1 MTNPADPNSVS
12 PAQRLRDRRL
22 SDTRTGEPGAVGALR
37 AAARADSDAAL
48 ERIAKR
54 ATHTPTAQTS
64 AQIEAP

>member
-1 MTNPADPNSVS
+1 MTDFADPNTVS

-22 SDTRTGEPGAVGALR
+22 SDTRTGKPGAMDALR
-37 AAARADSDAAL
+37 DAARADSDAAL

-54 ATHTPTAQTS
+54 TIHTPTAQTN

>member
-22 SDTRTGEPGAVGALR
+22 ADTRTGKPGAMDALR
-37 AAARADSDAAL
+37 DAARADSDAEL

-54 ATHTPTAQTS
+54 TIHTPLAQTI